1 MYIFIGLAMLIVLT
15 NVIYLIMS
23 FKRYEDEEMQNSLSA
38 RDYWRW
44 KNGGID

>member
-1 MYIFIGLAMLIVLT
+1 MYIFIGLAIIIVLT
-15 NVIYLIMS
+15 IVICLIRS
-23 FKRYEDEEMQNSLSA
+23 FNRDENEEMQKSLSA

>member
-1 MYIFIGLAMLIVLT
+1 MIKFIGIIVAISIVSIIIYIFKADGV
-15 NVIYLIMS
+15 
-23 FKRYEDEEMQNSLSA
+23 DPEELSA